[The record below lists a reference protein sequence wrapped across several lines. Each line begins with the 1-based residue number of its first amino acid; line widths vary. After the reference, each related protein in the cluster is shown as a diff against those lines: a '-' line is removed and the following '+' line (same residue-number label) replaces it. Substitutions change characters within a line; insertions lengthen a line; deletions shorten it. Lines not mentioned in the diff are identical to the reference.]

1 MVCSYIPP
9 RNTHDGAPFPHP
21 HGGNGRAFTRR
32 DKAWFRCPVMA
43 LIIAGET
50 MQATDHFNPACH
62 PSLPHLLAAAA
73 RRAARAFCRASRRGL
88 TAVAF
93 RI

>member
-1 MVCSYIPP
+1 
-9 RNTHDGAPFPHP
+9 
-21 HGGNGRAFTRR
+21 
-32 DKAWFRCPVMA
+32 MA